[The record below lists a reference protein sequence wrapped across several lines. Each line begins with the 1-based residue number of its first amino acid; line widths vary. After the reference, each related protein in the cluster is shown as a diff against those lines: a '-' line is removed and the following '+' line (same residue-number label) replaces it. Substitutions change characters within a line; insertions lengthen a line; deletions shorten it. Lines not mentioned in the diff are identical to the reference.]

1 LAKGRLVKFPQN
13 SDRGRGSGENVCY
26 GCRNSYVMLEAL
38 FLIDTLVVLKNFAAT
53 SVVYLCV
60 RVRLVPLK
68 IAQLLLYYLW
78 VFITGSERLQG

>member
-1 LAKGRLVKFPQN
+1 
-13 SDRGRGSGENVCY
+13 
-26 GCRNSYVMLEAL
+26 MLEAL
-38 FLIDTLVVLKNFAAT
+38 FLIDTPVVLKNFAAT